1 MMRKA
6 SMNEKG
12 KRASVGFTPNL
23 RSISSLFRLML
34 AAALCL
40 GAHLEAR
47 AEQADVRP
55 RVFISPNASVESDR
69 MLLGEVARIV
79 STHEEIVR
87 LVSDLKAVD
96 LGESPA
102 PRLRVSISG
111 QEILN
116 KIEAQGIPLDAFGYS
131 IPQVVEVERS
141 GRVLRRE
148 EVQKAARAVVEQDP
162 SLDVQI
168 REVIW
173 THGQVIPTG
182 ETSIEVD
189 TMGRPGSGKLP
200 LRVLVR
206 VAGKP
211 AARFLA
217 TAVVDDWR
225 EVPVLTST
233 VERGMLISPDDVE
246 LVRLNMFKQP
256 ADTVD
261 RLKAVVGRRAKN
273 RLKAGSVIRRS
284 LVDIPPMI
292 EKGKSVTMV
301 FRSGVFEATA
311 TGVALDD
318 GHEHGVIR
326 VKNDTSRRIVRANV
340 LNPNEVEVL
349 SQ

>member
-6 SMNEKG
+6 FTSIT
-12 KRASVGFTPNL
+12 KRVAL
-23 RSISSLFRLML
+23 RDFAPSIRSASSLLRLIL

-40 GAHLEAR
+40 GAHLEAH
-47 AEQADVRP
+47 ADQVDVRP
-55 RVFISPNASVESDR
+55 RVYLGENAEVESGR
-69 MLLGEVARIV
+69 IRLGEIARIV
-79 STHEEIVR
+79 SKHKEIAE
-87 LVSDLKAVD
+87 LVEDLKNVD

-102 PRLRVSISG
+102 PRLRVSIRG
-111 QEILN
+111 QEILE

-131 IPQVVEVERS
+131 IPQVVEVERK

-168 REVIW
+168 REVMW

-182 ETSIEVD
+182 ETDIEVD

-200 LRVLVR
+200 LRVVVR

-261 RLKAVVGRRAKN
+261 KLKSVVGRRAKN
-273 RLKAGSVIRRS
+273 RLRAGSVIRRS

-326 VKNDTSRRIVRANV
+326 VKNDSSRRIVQANV